1 MNDKPRHILERFR
14 EESRTLTRLIEEDP
28 EFLALCEDYDAC
40 VKALRHWAQSKE
52 GEAKTRVNEYRTLV
66 QELEEEITQALVA
79 LKSRRLD

>member
-1 MNDKPRHILERFR
+1 MNDKPRHIVERFR
-14 EESRTLTRLIEEDP
+14 EESHTLARLMEEDP

-40 VKALRHWAQSKE
+40 VEALQYWAQSKE

-79 LKSRRLD
+79 LKPRRLD